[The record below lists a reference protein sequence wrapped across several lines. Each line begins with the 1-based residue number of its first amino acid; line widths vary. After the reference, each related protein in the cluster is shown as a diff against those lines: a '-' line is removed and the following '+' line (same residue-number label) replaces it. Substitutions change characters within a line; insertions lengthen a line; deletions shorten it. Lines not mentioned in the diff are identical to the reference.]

1 MLMLAATGIVII
13 SLGVA
18 FFIFRP
24 HGPDLAFIP
33 LALGISTVSV
43 FGMVGMTRTNAPRQ
57 KHQDV
62 SNRV

>member
-1 MLMLAATGIVII
+1 MLTLAATGIVII

-33 LALGISTVSV
+33 LAVGISTVSM
-43 FGMVGMTRTNAPRQ
+43 FGMFGMIRRNALRK

-62 SNRV
+62 